1 MLKTNLH
8 LKFMWALDTCKCYKE
23 NCYIPQLN
31 PVLKSTVNSNLRT
44 KVKQNKYLYKAI
56 KFRRLQ
62 LARLVAKMASTGKT
76 IGILAEKI
84 FRKTAN

>member
-1 MLKTNLH
+1 
-8 LKFMWALDTCKCYKE
+8 
-23 NCYIPQLN
+23 
-31 PVLKSTVNSNLRT
+31 
-44 KVKQNKYLYKAI
+44 VKQNKYLYKAI

-62 LARLVAKMASTGKT
+62 LARLVAKTASTGKT